1 MKKAFVAILAIL
13 YITLT
18 SGVIVNVHYCM
29 GHIASVEYG
38 YDDHDVCGKCGM
50 TGEKEGCCHTEYN
63 LVKVDDEHQSIPA
76 DLPSFQMPVSII
88 PDEIVWI
95 DPAPAKPVTTAFTY
109 EDPPDQYSNSHYLH
123 HCVFL
128 I

>member
-1 MKKAFVAILAIL
+1 MKKGLVAILAIL

-29 GHIASVEYG
+29 GSIASVEYG
-38 YDDHDVCGKCGM
+38 YDDHDACGKCGM
-50 TGEKEGCCHTEYN
+50 KEQREGCCHTEYN
-63 LVKVDDEHQSIPA
+63 LVKLDDEHQVVPA
-76 DLPSFQMPVSII
+76 DLPSFEMPVSII

-95 DPAPAKPVTTAFTY
+95 DPAPAQIPPTAFTY
-109 EDPPDQYSNSHYLH
+109 DDPPDPYSNSIWLH
-123 HCVFL
+123 HCVFR